1 MQLFQMEQK
10 LVPDIDKVNV
20 LYIDI
25 AGPQNMDPED
35 NGNIMFW
42 TFKDGLSPE
51 WVVYPPERVC
61 GVGGRIGT
69 GGYFPHVC

>member
-35 NGNIMFW
+35 KVRFNVLNF
-42 TFKDGLSPE
+42 
-51 WVVYPPERVC
+51 
-61 GVGGRIGT
+61 
-69 GGYFPHVC
+69 

>member
-35 NGNIMFW
+35 NVRFNVLNF
-42 TFKDGLSPE
+42 
-51 WVVYPPERVC
+51 
-61 GVGGRIGT
+61 
-69 GGYFPHVC
+69 